1 MSTDQDRLIPQTRAY
16 RVVNAKWTLRVPP
29 EVLVR
34 CPVQDR
40 LWLIGMAIAGI
51 TALAGVT
58 LVSHPLS
65 HGGVTRVSHRCH
77 IDATVQAIWGQHG
90 PAFSADSRVPRQP

>member
-1 MSTDQDRLIPQTRAY
+1 M
-16 RVVNAKWTLRVPP
+16 
-29 EVLVR
+29 LVR

-40 LWLIGMAIAGI
+40 RWLTGMTIAGN

-65 HGGVTRVSHRCH
+65 HGV
-77 IDATVQAIWGQHG
+77 
-90 PAFSADSRVPRQP
+90 